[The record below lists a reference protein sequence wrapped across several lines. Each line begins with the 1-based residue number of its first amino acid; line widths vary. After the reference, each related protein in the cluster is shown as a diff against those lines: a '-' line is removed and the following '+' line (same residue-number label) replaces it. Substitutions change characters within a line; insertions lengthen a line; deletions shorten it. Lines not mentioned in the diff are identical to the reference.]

1 MRQLGQA
8 RRPLIAL
15 LICIVSLT
23 STLLAPVI
31 AGGVAQADKPTVPGQ
46 PVADAAPASGQAAGQ
61 PAAGQSASGQPAS
74 GQDAS
79 SAPAPSKPGATQPA
93 ATVSGA
99 RAGQAGS
106 APAQAQLQAQTQ
118 AKAQTQSQA
127 QAKVASSPQN
137 SGRIAA
143 SQSDLMLLAHLIQA
157 EAGIEPYVGKVA
169 VGAVVINR
177 MMSGK
182 FPKTLAGVVYQNNQF
197 EPVAN
202 GTINRAPSADSIKA
216 ARDAVVGWDPTGGAL
231 YFFDYRKVTNGYL
244 WGRPWSTTIGTHRFT
259 F

>member
-31 AGGVAQADKPTVPGQ
+31 AGGVAQADKPAVPGQ
-46 PVADAAPASGQAAGQ
+46 PVAGAAPTSGQAAGQ
-61 PAAGQSASGQPAS
+61 PAAGQPAS

-127 QAKVASSPQN
+127 KAASSPQN

-216 ARDAVVGWDPTGGAL
+216 ARDAVAGWDPTGGAL